1 VNTDDESGGPVAEEH
16 PGGKMS
22 EELWARS
29 ALDLAAAI
37 ARGEV
42 SSREVVAAH
51 LERIEAVNPRLNAV
65 VRVLADDALA
75 AADRADEAVT
85 AGEALGPF
93 HGVPITVKENID
105 CVGSPTT
112 QGVPALA
119 EAYPDMDAPV
129 VERMRAAGAIPI
141 GRTNLPEMGLRF
153 HTDNAL
159 HGLTLNP
166 WNRDVTAGGSS
177 GGEAAALAT
186 GMSPLGLGNDIGG
199 SLRNPAYA
207 CGIASVKP
215 TTGRVP
221 AASAIEPR
229 DFQLSA
235 QLMGVQGTM
244 ARHIRDVRKAFEVVS
259 GRHWRDPISVTAP
272 LEGPTPP
279 SPLTVAL
286 VPEVEGVATDPDV
299 AAGVR
304 AAGAALEAAGY
315 RVDEIPPPDLDL
327 ANQLWGEVLQADV
340 AALRPLLEMVMSEP
354 AVKLLDLFAEMVP
367 TPDANRIA
375 HMHIERF
382 GLARRWSEFMVEHP
396 LIVGPVWVRPPFV
409 HDADVAS
416 MESSLDA
423 FERLRFITP
432 ANVLGTPSVVVPVG
446 VASGMPQG
454 VQVMADRFREDLAFD
469 AATILEDTLGR
480 ITPIDPRF

>member
-1 VNTDDESGGPVAEEH
+1 
-16 PGGKMS
+16 MS

-37 ARGEV
+37 AGGEV
-42 SSREVVAAH
+42 SSREVVTAH
-51 LERIEAVNPRLNAV
+51 LERIEAVNPKLNAV
-65 VRVLADDALA
+65 VRVLAEDAMA
-75 AADRADEAVT
+75 AAGRADEAVA
-85 AGEALGPF
+85 AGEPLGPF

-119 EAYPDMDAPV
+119 EAYPDVDAPV

-166 WNRDVTAGGSS
+166 WNPDVTAGGSS
-177 GGEAAALAT
+177 GGEASALAT

-235 QLMGVQGTM
+235 QLMGVQGTL
-244 ARHIRDVRKAFEVVS
+244 ARHIRDVRRAFEVVS
-259 GRHWRDPISVTAP
+259 GWHWRDPISVTAP
-272 LEGPTPP
+272 FEGPEVVGPP
-279 SPLTVAL
+279 AVAL
-286 VPEVEGVATDPDV
+286 VPEVEGVLTDPDV
-299 AAGVR
+299 AAR
-304 AAGAALEAAGY
+304 TPAAGY
-315 RVDEIPPPDLDL
+315 RVEEISPPDLDL

-340 AALRPLLEMVMSEP
+340 AVLRPMLEMVMSEP
-354 AVKLLDLFAEMVP
+354 AVRLLDLFSEMVP
-367 TPDANRIA
+367 TPDATRIVQ
-375 HMHIERF
+375 MHIERF
-382 GLARRWSEFMVEHP
+382 GLARRWSEFLVDHP

-432 ANVLGTPSVVVPVG
+432 ANVLGLPSVVVPVG
-446 VASGMPQG
+446 VASGLPQG
-454 VQVMADRFREDLAFD
+454 VQIMADRFREDLAFD
-469 AATILEDTLGR
+469 AGTVIEDALGR

>member
-1 VNTDDESGGPVAEEH
+1 
-16 PGGKMS
+16 MS

-37 ARGEV
+37 AGGEV
-42 SSREVVAAH
+42 SSREVVTAH
-51 LERIEAVNPRLNAV
+51 LERIEAVNPKLNAV
-65 VRVLADDALA
+65 VRVLAEDAMA
-75 AADRADEAVT
+75 AAGRADEAVA
-85 AGEALGPF
+85 AGEPLGPF

-119 EAYPDMDAPV
+119 EAYPDVDAPV

-141 GRTNLPEMGLRF
+141 GRTNLPEVGLRF

-166 WNRDVTAGGSS
+166 WNPDVTAGGSS
-177 GGEAAALAT
+177 GGEASALAT

-235 QLMGVQGTM
+235 QLMGVQGTL
-244 ARHIRDVRKAFEVVS
+244 ARHIRDVRRAFEVVS
-259 GRHWRDPISVTAP
+259 GWHWRDPISVTAP
-272 LEGPTPP
+272 FEGPEVVGPP
-279 SPLTVAL
+279 
-286 VPEVEGVATDPDV
+286 
-299 AAGVR
+299 
-304 AAGAALEAAGY
+304 AALEAAGY
-315 RVDEIPPPDLDL
+315 RVEEISPPDLDL

-340 AALRPLLEMVMSEP
+340 AVLRPMLEMVMSEP
-354 AVKLLDLFAEMVP
+354 AVRLLDLFSEMVP
-367 TPDANRIA
+367 TPDATRIVQ
-375 HMHIERF
+375 MHIERF
-382 GLARRWSEFMVEHP
+382 GLARRWSEFLVDHP

-432 ANVLGTPSVVVPVG
+432 ANVLGLPSVVVPVG
-446 VASGMPQG
+446 VASGLPQG
-454 VQVMADRFREDLAFD
+454 VQIMADRFREDLAFD
-469 AATILEDTLGR
+469 AGTVIEDALGR